1 MIRKIIG
8 WPDCFGLSCLRRV
21 SAASLSILI
30 CLMVFMYSVPTQGL
44 AQAEG
49 EHFQYHVEVDPMLPT
64 MRSDR
69 YAPYGNHF
77 TARGELRTLIV
88 FVGFKGFT
96 EFDFGDWKAFDPG
109 ETNPNE
115 DNNGLPIIIDDGYSP
130 NYNFHYDGEGYFFR
144 NMSDFSNSSY
154 MDDHNYAGI
163 SKMLYQISDP
173 NDPFYFTA
181 ETFTDADG
189 VPALVII
196 DPSDYVEGGWSG
208 LNKLAVKKMQEINP
222 GFDLSPF
229 DQRENSPRYNFDNSQ
244 TNPDGIVDNMVFYYR
259 YRPDVRAHSP
269 WFQLNT
275 EIVPGMHNWRG
286 SQGGFWTTTNS
297 GVGNKSMGGISF
309 PSGVINICNGSGDTR
324 GLFLHEL
331 AHAWFNAPH
340 TAGANSVSGERFCVP
355 TCGISSTGNSVP
367 MTQPMLNAWERWH
380 VGFID
385 PVEVDGSQSE
395 VVVTLRDYIKSGDVA
410 RVKIPFSDRD
420 GQFQYLWISNH
431 TGDNA
436 FDRHRWEGRNPGPGS
451 HILPNNGY
459 GLMMMVEDIAPER
472 NYVNHLVSGANGFKF
487 LNAFGNYDFD
497 WNREV
502 PYILNHWN
510 NQLYLMERS
519 KENPVSGNHP
529 WMRLRED
536 VELSG
541 SIEFDSDYNSPN
553 FDAPRNEG
561 HPILREDVNGMDKI
575 TYRGFGIL
583 NPGLESHLRKP
594 FFQEGD
600 LLQIGENPFVLNYPK
615 YSNNTYEPY
624 YLNGLSIEVLSIDAT
639 HPPGH
644 PDYRKAT
651 VKINYGHTQLEKNTR
666 LTGNIVLPDI
676 TSGSDPDLIVGVG
689 KILTLDLSGT
699 NKRQTLHPESGGFV
713 NPTVFRVDENA
724 ELRME
729 NGSQLKVKE
738 YSSLVMS
745 ENSSLYLEEN
755 GVVDIQETANL
766 VVEGGNIWL
775 GEGSE
780 IRIRGNLIIND
791 DTHFSFDGPGQVT
804 FYPSHNL
811 ELGQNSGF
819 KINRDPAFE
828 DENMITLLHGTSLNF
843 DSHDLNLSNG
853 KVIFMENSAINFSAG
868 GVVNVDNVNFISY
881 DQNTNVGITGSAF
894 SSFLVNNSRFF
905 NFSHGIRVNSS
916 LSPVLIYNTE
926 FENNRTGIAVEVSP
940 RLFVS
945 QSFFK
950 GNIIEAVSA
959 SAMDEF
965 TFTRSYVSDGSNIGL
980 SVSRVP
986 LAIVDRS
993 EVKECH
999 FGIRATQSNV
1009 FLRNCTRITQNNT
1022 GINFYGNTEA
1032 NFALTVGDKGKASII
1047 GNSNYGVEGNNI
1059 ILNIDVPTHHG
1070 TFHPFYNNYSND
1082 FFNNGQANFKICYT
1096 DPSYT
1101 PFTILMR
1108 GNNWNSSNGPPAGSI
1123 QLTHSNCMMQN
1134 PYSVEPYA
1142 IIATICAQLD
1152 YPEYPTQ
1159 EVFSGSLPDVQDE
1172 KWGSQTTAQLFDDF
1186 HDGYRELLDSNY
1198 LAGQQLLENVS
1209 AFRLDTTLP
1218 TYFRNITNISYALV
1232 KYQDNSIGYQ
1242 GLEERSVSSGFG
1254 DEDDKYEVIKAYPNP
1269 SDSRVWLKN
1278 SNAEKAYQLQFFTIE
1293 GKYLGTQVLP
1303 KGGESVWQ
1311 KSLPG
1316 IYMIRVVEQDT
1327 GKLVQ
1332 EIKQIIH

>member
-1 MIRKIIG
+1 MIRKIIE
-8 WPDCFGLSCLRRV
+8 WPDCFGLSCFRWL

-30 CLMVFMYSVPTQGL
+30 CLMVFIHALPTQGL

-49 EHFQYHVEVDPMLPT
+49 EHLFCHVEVDSMLPT

-69 YAPYGNHF
+69 YAPYGSHF
-77 TARGELRTLIV
+77 TPRGELKTLIV

-96 EFDFGDWKAFDPG
+96 EFDFGDWIEFDPD
-109 ETNPNE
+109 NPDPFEE

-130 NYNFHYDGEGYFFR
+130 NYNFHYDGDGYLFR
-144 NMSDFSNSSY
+144 NMSDFSNPTY

-163 SKMLYQISDP
+163 SKMLYQVSDP

-181 ETFTDADG
+181 ETFTDSMG
-189 VPALVII
+189 VPALVVI
-196 DPSDYVEGGWSG
+196 DPSDYVGGGWSG
-208 LNKLAVKKMQEINP
+208 LNKLAVEKMQEINP
-222 GFDLSPF
+222 GFDLAPF

-244 TNPDGIVDNMVFYYR
+244 TNPDGIVDNVVFYYR
-259 YRPDVRAHSP
+259 
-269 WFQLNT
+269 F
-275 EIVPGMHNWRG
+275 
-286 SQGGFWTTTNS
+286 QGGHGAFAGLEDDITGINGWPGSAGGYWGAS
-297 GVGNKSMGGISF
+297 GVGNESIGSVYFPPRSF
-309 PSGVINICNGSGDTR
+309 NICSGRGDTR
-324 GLFLHEL
+324 GLFIHEV
-331 AHAWFNAPH
+331 AHAWFDSPH
-340 TAGANSVSGERFCVP
+340 TAGANGVSGHRFCVP
-355 TCGISSTGNSVP
+355 TCGISTTGTTIP
-367 MTQPMLNAWERWH
+367 MTHPMLNAWERWY
-380 VGFID
+380 VGFIE
-385 PVEVDGSQSE
+385 PEEVDGTQSE
-395 VVVTLRDYIKSGDVA
+395 VVITLRYYINSGDAA
-410 RVKIPFSDRD
+410 RVKIPFSDVNGD
-420 GQFQYLWISNH
+420 VQHLWISNH

-436 FDRHRWEGRNPGPGS
+436 FDGHKWEGRNLGPGTQN
-451 HILPNNGY
+451 LTNNGY
-459 GLMMMVEDIAPER
+459 GIIMMVEDIAPER
-472 NYVNHLVSGANGFKF
+472 NYVNLFGPGANGFKF
-487 LNAFGNYDFD
+487 LNASGNYDFEWD
-497 WNREV
+497 RDE
-502 PYILNHWN
+502 PYVVN
-510 NQLYLMERS
+510 NWGNKLYYMERHN
-519 KENPVSGNHP
+519 ENPVSGNHP

-536 VELSG
+536 INETGTIQFSSNANNPG
-541 SIEFDSDYNSPN
+541 SST
-553 FDAPRNEG
+553 NEG
-561 HPILREDVNGMDKI
+561 HPILKEDVNGMDEI
-575 TYRGFGIL
+575 TYRGFGAFD
-583 NPGLESHLRKP
+583 PVLESHLRKP

-615 YSNNTYEPY
+615 YSNNTYDPY
-624 YLNGLSIEVLSIDAT
+624 YLNGLSIEVLSIDDT

-676 TSGSDPDLIVGVG
+676 TSSADPDLIIGVG
-689 KILTLDLSGT
+689 NILTLDLSGT
-699 NKRQTLHPESGGFV
+699 NERQTLHPESGGFV

-724 ELRME
+724 ELRMKD
-729 NGSQLKVKE
+729 GSQLNVKE
-738 YSSLVMS
+738 YSTIVMS

-755 GVVDIQETANL
+755 VVVDIQETANL

-780 IRIRGNLIIND
+780 IRIRGDLIIED
-791 DTHFSFDGPGQVT
+791 DKQFSFDGPGQVT

-811 ELGQNSGF
+811 ELGENSGF
-819 KINRDPAFE
+819 EINRDPAFE
-828 DENMITLLHGTSLNF
+828 DDNMITLLHGTSLNF
-843 DSHDLNLSNG
+843 DDQDLILSNG
-853 KVIFMENSAINFSAG
+853 KIIFMENAAINFSSG
-868 GVVNVDNVNFISY
+868 GVVNVDNVNFISH

-894 SSFLVNNSRFF
+894 NSFLVNNSRFS
-905 NFSHGIRVNSS
+905 NFIHGIRVNSS
-916 LSPVLIYNTE
+916 LSPILIYNTE
-926 FENNRTGIAVEVSP
+926 FENNRTGIDVEVSP
-940 RLFVS
+940 RLFIFNS
-945 QSFFK
+945 TFK
-950 GNIIEAVSA
+950 GNSIEAVSA

-965 TFTRSYVSDGSNIGL
+965 TFTRSYVSDGGNIGL
-980 SVSRVP
+980 SVSRVAF
-986 LAIVDRS
+986 AIVDRS

-999 FGIRATQSNV
+999 YGIRATQSNV

-1070 TFHPFYNNYSND
+1070 TYHPFFNNYSND
-1082 FFNNGQANFKICYT
+1082 FYNNGQANFKICFT

-1108 GNNWNSSNGPPAGSI
+1108 ANNWNSSNGPAAGSI

-1142 IIATICAQLD
+1142 IEAVICTKLD
-1152 YPEYPTQ
+1152 YPEDPEQ
-1159 EVFSGSLPDVQDE
+1159 EVFSGPLPDVQDE
-1172 KWGSQTTAQLFDDF
+1172 KWESQTTEQLFDDF

-1242 GLEERSVSSGFG
+1242 GLEERSAPTGFEK
-1254 DEDDKYEVIKAYPNP
+1254 EDDKYEAIKAYPNP

-1278 SNAEKAYQLQFFTIE
+1278 SNAEKAYQLQFFNIE

-1316 IYMIRVVEQDT
+1316 IYMIRVVDPDT
-1327 GKLVQ
+1327 GELVQ